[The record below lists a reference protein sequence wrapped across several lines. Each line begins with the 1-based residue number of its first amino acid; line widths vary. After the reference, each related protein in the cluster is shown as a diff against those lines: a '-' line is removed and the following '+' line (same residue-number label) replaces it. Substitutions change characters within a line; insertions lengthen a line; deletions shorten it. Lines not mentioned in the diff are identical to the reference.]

1 VAEKPKPQPKPEPK
15 RDELADIQKALRD
28 VRKPEPQRPPAK
40 EPPKPAPP
48 KKDDFADLA
57 KTVKDLAPSA
67 AAPQRQSTASA
78 RPSSTRFAG
87 ELTMSEEDALR
98 RQIERCWNVPAG
110 ARDGQDL
117 IVEVRVSLNQDGSV
131 RDVRAAPSPRMS
143 DPFYRAAAES
153 AVRAV
158 QRCSPLNVPPDK
170 YSSWKEMTLT
180 FNPKDLLG

>member
-1 VAEKPKPQPKPEPK
+1 KDPPK
-15 RDELADIQKALRD
+15 DDLAAIQKALRD
-28 VRKPEPQRPPAK
+28 VRKPEPQRT
-40 EPPKPAPP
+40 PPKEQPKPEP

-57 KTVKDLAPSA
+57 KAVNDLKKSDSQPAR
-67 AAPQRQSTASA
+67 RQTASA
-78 RPSSTRFAG
+78 PATASTRFAG

-131 RDVRAAPSPRMS
+131 RAASASPSARMG

-158 QRCSPLNVPPDK
+158 HRCSPLLVPPDK
-170 YSSWKEMTLT
+170 YSLWREMTLT